1 MTRETHTTAPTSA
14 PDPGLAPPLA
24 EPEAGRRA
32 LAPSA
37 GPRSAAEP
45 VASPN
50 DRAATVDPRA
60 LARPARQIVAAL
72 AHRGALGWGEL
83 LDAQDAS
90 IPEFIAALQALARD
104 GVVAVARGRVCLV
117 APLAAPPPLACA
129 CGACD
134 GRGYAIAEDRP
145 ELAALRAALVG
156 RPAPDFAFDQG
167 AIPPE
172 ESLLRAAAM
181 QDRGDLWGQSI
192 LFVGDFDLTSV
203 ALALTRQPARIVVLD
218 IDARVVDFV
227 DAVGARLGLP
237 LSGRRFDVRR
247 ALPDDLRRAF
257 DVFVCDPVETLA
269 GIRLYLARGAAALRG
284 EGSAAWLGLTTI
296 EASRRKWF
304 DIQRLLADAGLVV
317 TDIRRRFSGYP
328 DHDAPLELPGY
339 QWPILQELGGEGV
352 QHRWYTASW
361 LRAEAVQV
369 LTPPVD
375 GDVELG
381 EELYV
386 DHEAWATPRP
396 VDPGPQ

>member
-1 MTRETHTTAPTSA
+1 MSRETSINDLH
-14 PDPGLAPPLA
+14 DP
-24 EPEAGRRA
+24 
-32 LAPSA
+32 
-37 GPRSAAEP
+37 
-45 VASPN
+45 
-50 DRAATVDPRA
+50 VDPRA

-72 AHRGALGWGEL
+72 ADRGALGWGEL

-90 IPEFIAALQALARD
+90 IPEFVAALQGLARA
-104 GVVAVARGRVCLV
+104 GVVAMTGGRARLL
-117 APLAAPPPLACA
+117 APVAAPPRLACA
-129 CGACD
+129 CRSCD
-134 GRGYAIAEDRP
+134 ARGYAIDDARP
-145 ELAALRAALVG
+145 ELAALEGALIG
-156 RPAPDFAFDQG
+156 RPTPNFAFDQG

-203 ALALTRQPARIVVLD
+203 ALALTRQPARVVVLD
-218 IDARVVDFV
+218 IDERVVDFV
-227 DAVGARLGLP
+227 DGVGARLGLP

-296 EASRRKWF
+296 EASRRKWY
-304 DIQRLLADAGLVV
+304 DIQRILADAGLVV

-328 DHDAPLELPGY
+328 DHDAALEVPGY
-339 QWPILQELGGEGV
+339 QWPILAELGAEGV

-361 LRAEAVQV
+361 LRAEAVQ
-369 LTPPVD
+369 TPIPPVD
-375 GDVELG
+375 GDVEIG

-386 DHEAWATPRP
+386 DDEAWATPREL
-396 VDPGPQ
+396 GAGQG